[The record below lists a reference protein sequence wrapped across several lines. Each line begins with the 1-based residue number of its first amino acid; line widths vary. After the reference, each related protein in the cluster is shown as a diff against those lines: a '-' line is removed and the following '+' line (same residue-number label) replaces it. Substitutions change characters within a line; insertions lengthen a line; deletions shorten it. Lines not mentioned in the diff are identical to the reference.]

1 MPSGAPSLP
10 DPAETVQA
18 LRARSARA
26 SQKVAKNQNMKLL
39 PRCRKT
45 PENGKQPQASMGG
58 RVGRLEQSRKPFN
71 KQHAAKL
78 VKVRGRTLAEKIISS
93 TFSLRAH

>member
-58 RVGRLEQSRKPFN
+58 RVGRLEQSRMPFF
-71 KQHAAKL
+71 KQYAAKL
-78 VKVRGRTLAEKIISS
+78 KISFRQSFSS
-93 TFSLRAH
+93 LGPRLE